1 MSVSEFRR
9 WSLADLRNAE
19 EHVRRGS
26 QVIADQK
33 RRIDQLE
40 EEGQDTFYARSTLGL
55 MEQMQ
60 LQLVEDFER
69 VTMALHERQN
79 A

>member
-1 MSVSEFRR
+1 
-9 WSLADLRNAE
+9 
-19 EHVRRGS
+19 
-26 QVIADQK
+26 
-33 RRIDQLE
+33 
-40 EEGQDTFYARSTLGL
+40 